1 MRLTVQRDVKRLPS
15 PWEGFSLLVL
25 LFAAAY
31 FPFWL
36 TGVIDLP
43 LGSPLKWLGFACP
56 LCGGTRAV
64 GSLALGRMADAVT
77 YNPLALLILA
87 AMFYGA
93 GSYLF
98 AVLPFRKRLQLEAT
112 KGQVRVL
119 WAVVTLLFLANW
131 AYVLVSGM
139 HLVPMQHA

>member
-1 MRLTVQRDVKRLPS
+1 MTSLILASASPRRLA
-15 PWEGFSLLVL
+15 LL
-25 LFAAAY
+25 AQI
-31 FPFWL
+31 
-36 TGVIDLP
+36 GVTPDAV
-43 LGSPLKWLGFACP
+43 SRFACP

-87 AMFYGA
+87 AMLYGA